1 MTTARTLLSS
11 SSLAPVAPLRPHTDP
26 QLMRLLSVTAADW
39 GLAVA
44 HRLPRRRRWLRLS
57 APARALPLP
66 FAV

>member
-11 SSLAPVAPLRPHTDP
+11 SSLAPVVPLRTHTDP

-44 HRLPRRRRWLRLS
+44 HRLPQHRRWMRL
-57 APARALPLP
+57 AAQARALPLP